1 MRRRLENNEYQNLK
15 SFVADACL
23 IFDNARQFYGRQ
35 NEIYQCADQLEKVF
49 RAEIVRVSRD
59 VDGHRSR
66 VPSVL
71 DIDADQLLGFGSD
84 CNVDPSQFLEGVE
97 LP

>member
-1 MRRRLENNEYQNLK
+1 MRRKLENNEYQSLK
-15 SFVADACL
+15 SFVGDACL
-23 IFDNARQFYGRQ
+23 IFDNTRQFYVKQ

-49 RAEIVRVSRD
+49 RSEIVRVSKD

-71 DIDADQLLGFGSD
+71 DIETDQLLGFGSD
-84 CNVDPSQFLEGVE
+84 CNMDPSQFLEG
-97 LP
+97 LL